1 MPIRRSKRFN
11 KAFLKLPPHIQA
23 KVLKALKFLD
33 EDFRHPGLQ
42 AKGVKGAADIFEAR
56 VDYQYR
62 MTYQRR
68 GDWLIMRNVG
78 AHNDVLD
85 NP

>member
-11 KAFLKLPPHIQA
+11 KAFLKLPPHIQD
-23 KVLKALKFLD
+23 KVLKALRLLD

-42 AKGVKGAADIFEAR
+42 AKRVKGTDDIFEAR
-56 VDYQYR
+56 VDYHHR
-62 MTYQRR
+62 LTYQRQ
-68 GDWLIMRNVG
+68 GDLLVMRTVG
-78 AHNDVLD
+78 PHNDVLD